1 MGALKKLKTSED
13 QERERKQ
20 EEELQKMKDELK
32 LNPHEKII
40 KRLQEKK
47 IKERGIEYFNPEIN
61 MP

>member
-1 MGALKKLKTSED
+1 MGALKKLKTSEE